1 MNAASRALQKAYG
14 IEPYFTREGGSIPV
28 CIIFDQKL
36 NAPTVLM
43 GFGLQDEN
51 AHSPDEHFSLE
62 NVRLGMEASLYF
74 YQEMSL

>member
-1 MNAASRALQKAYG
+1 
-14 IEPYFTREGGSIPV
+14 
-28 CIIFDQKL
+28 
-36 NAPTVLM
+36 M